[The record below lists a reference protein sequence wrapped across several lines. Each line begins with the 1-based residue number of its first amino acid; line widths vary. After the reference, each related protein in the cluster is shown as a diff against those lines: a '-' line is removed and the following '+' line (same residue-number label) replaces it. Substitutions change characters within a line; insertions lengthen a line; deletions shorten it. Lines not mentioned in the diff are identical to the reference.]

1 VSEARR
7 VRRRGRLYIFSVVMR
22 RVVGPIVVLV
32 AAALAFSAAPV
43 CAQAPPLQPPPVP
56 VRGSYL
62 GASASVNPGESRL
75 AAIERT
81 ERLIGRPLDIDH
93 QFYRWNDSLIT
104 SVQHADAAAGRYPFV
119 SWKPQ
124 RTNGQIV
131 RWPTIA
137 AGAEDTTIRT
147 QAQAA
152 RAFGHPMFLVF
163 HHEPYD
169 ESVNTTWGTPA
180 DFVAA
185 YRRVVSIFRQEGAL
199 NVAFV
204 LVLTSWDYTQDR
216 ADAFYPGPDVI
227 DWIAADPYNW
237 HQRDGRWDSLES
249 VARDF
254 YEWGSRT
261 GKPLMLAEWGSTEDP
276 ANPAR
281 KAAWY
286 AEAAQTLAEWP
297 NIKAAV
303 YFNNLHDGYDWRI
316 DTSAA
321 SLDAF
326 RRLATSG
333 HFDAATVPPYQLDCS
348 GAPTFADVPPGHV
361 HAAAIAC
368 AAVYGILGAFS
379 SAFEP
384 DRHITRGELA
394 SFTMRTLQ
402 AAGVQAGTGQ
412 TSYSDIAAT
421 PDANAIRRLA
431 DLEVLHGYPDGTF
444 RPGDPVTRAQLGT
457 ILTRAHDLVAPDP
470 LALPAVPRF
479 SDCVGNV
486 HAAGIERAGRAN
498 LVTGVRPGVF
508 DPTGNATRGQVAA
521 ILTRLLRFVGSEGVT
536 VHRA

>member
-1 VSEARR
+1 VPDARS
-7 VRRRGRLYIFSVVMR
+7 VRPRHVLYIFSVVMR

-32 AAALAFSAAPV
+32 AAALALSAAPV
-43 CAQAPPLQPPPVP
+43 CAQAPPLLPPPVP
-56 VRGSYL
+56 VGGAYL

-75 AAIERT
+75 GAIERT

-93 QFYRWNDSLIT
+93 QFYRWNESLIT
-104 SVQHADAAAGRYPFV
+104 SVQQADAAAGRYPFV

-124 RTNGQIV
+124 HTNGQIV
-131 RWPTIA
+131 RWPSIA
-137 AGAEDTTIRT
+137 AGAEDTTIRA
-147 QAQAA
+147 QARAA

-169 ESVNTTWGTPA
+169 ESINERWGTPA

-185 YRRVVSIFRQEGAL
+185 YRRVVSIFRQEGAA

-216 ADAFYPGPDVI
+216 ADAFYPGGDVI

-237 HQRDGRWDSLES
+237 HQRDGRWDSLAD
-249 VARDF
+249 VTRDF

-276 ANPAR
+276 ADPGR
-281 KAAWY
+281 KAAWF
-286 AEAAQTLAEWP
+286 AEAAQTLAAWP

-321 SLDAF
+321 ALDAF
-326 RRLATSG
+326 RRLANSG
-333 HFDAATVPPYQLDCS
+333 HFDATTVPPYRLDCS
-348 GAPTFADVPPGHV
+348 GAPSFADVPPSHV

-368 AAVYGILGAFS
+368 AAVYGVLGAFS
-379 SAFEP
+379 STFDP

-394 SFTMRTLQ
+394 SFAMRTLQ
-402 AAGVQAGTGQ
+402 AAGVPSGLGQA
-412 TSYSDIAAT
+412 SYSDIAGS

-431 DLEVLHGYPDGTF
+431 DLDVLQGYPDGTF

-457 ILTRAHDLVAPDP
+457 ILTRAHDLVAPNP

-479 SDCVGNV
+479 ADSVGNI

-498 LVTGVRPGVF
+498 LLTGVQPGVF
-508 DPTGNATRGQVAA
+508 NPTGNATRGQVAA
-521 ILTRLLRFVGSEGVT
+521 MLTRLLRFLGSEGVT
-536 VHRA
+536 VQRA